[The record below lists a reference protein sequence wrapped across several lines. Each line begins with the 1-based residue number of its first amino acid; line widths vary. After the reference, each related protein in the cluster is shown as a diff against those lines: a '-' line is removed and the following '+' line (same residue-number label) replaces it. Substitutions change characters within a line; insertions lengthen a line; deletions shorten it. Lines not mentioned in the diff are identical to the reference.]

1 MKLWHGIVLGVIFFF
16 LGYQIAGALGIPLD
30 ARSLAFSGLLTLLV
44 AAVLLM
50 RLPVGQRRALFR
62 VRRQLLPWTLALLAG
77 KLLFCQLSMVLSVL
91 FNYDGGSS
99 TATDGVLPLQ
109 FLSVA
114 VLGPISEELI
124 YRGGLTQGLCR
135 KLPWEA
141 GIVIPA
147 LLFSIGHAWP
157 MWPQTFLT
165 GLLLGYLCWYT
176 GSLGYGILIHMLYN
190 GSAFLGISAYPLL
203 MWNRTAGMIL
213 SLLIVAIGLALTL
226 WALRGFTRCA
236 DRLEAAG

>member
-50 RLPVGQRRALFR
+50 RLPVGQRHALFR

-77 KLLFCQLSMVLSVL
+77 KLLFCQLSMVLSVI

-99 TATDGVLPLQ
+99 TATDGVLPVQ

-135 KLPWEA
+135 NLRWEA
-141 GIVIPA
+141 A
-147 LLFSIGHAWP
+147 S
-157 MWPQTFLT
+157 
-165 GLLLGYLCWYT
+165 
-176 GSLGYGILIHMLYN
+176 
-190 GSAFLGISAYPLL
+190 
-203 MWNRTAGMIL
+203 
-213 SLLIVAIGLALTL
+213 
-226 WALRGFTRCA
+226 
-236 DRLEAAG
+236 

>member
-50 RLPVGQRRALFR
+50 RLPVGQRHALFR

-77 KLLFCQLSMVLSVL
+77 KLLFCQLSMVLSVI

-99 TATDGVLPLQ
+99 TATDGVLPVQ

-135 KLPWEA
+135 NLPWEG

-147 LLFSIGHAWP
+147 LIFSVGHK
-157 MWPQTFLT
+157 
-165 GLLLGYLCWYT
+165 
-176 GSLGYGILIHMLYN
+176 SNYGQ
-190 GSAFLGISAYPLL
+190 
-203 MWNRTAGMIL
+203 NRPVPEPAAVIAARQ
-213 SLLIVAIGLALTL
+213 S
-226 WALRGFTRCA
+226 
-236 DRLEAAG
+236 AAGSRFSLSMPSTPYTAPPAINRKEFADDHRFQPQRADCLRHAGAKPESLRRP